1 MSGII
6 HSLRTLFGSPSTVN
20 NNTCIT
26 RSRAREEGGSD
37 DDVFSFENDGT
48 PQQQQHQEME
58 ESNGNNSQ
66 QSDDDSG
73 LSLATQ
79 EGPAAN
85 TNSTANNS
93 ETNHEAEANNI
104 QEGINNNIATTT
116 NNNDEESALSSST
129 STDFF
134 SHKTTETTGN
144 LPQNSS
150 MIMTY
155 KQYKKSRKLLLQQ
168 YLTARLIG
176 TNAAS
181 DNDEEDMSVGGEV
194 QGINNNDDDDSF
206 FSSVL
211 NGQLVHEDYNNHT
224 AEKFD
229 RQQEEEGE
237 KTEEGEDDD
246 NSGMQLETQPQTMP
260 LPSTSLGGDTCPQSK
275 NNNEEDEAAPPK
287 TQEEELTPS
296 RSSKLFSGIKRKL
309 GFVAN
314 NTTNSSSQEDAVREE
329 SSKKKKR
336 AKINNNNNNN
346 NKQSSKRGIMWNG
359 SMKSVPHVEDTFHT
373 NNSTTKLQ
381 ELDLYN
387 SIVNIDMCEILKV
400 WDVRNTKRMD
410 KLYREEEES
419 GGEGVVGGEGSEEVE
434 SSTMLL
440 PYHSYEND
448 GPLNI
453 IYKRVFSIEVCQ
465 VIANDNKNNNDIE
478 AITDPTITNMTNT
491 AFSQGALQILH
502 EKQRKKRHSVQRVRI
517 YFYNKYADVISNA
530 YYTLQKESSSTQKK
544 KTVPILMSLLN
555 IPPEC
560 IMPRIIAPSSN
571 PHAQQYIQNPLGD
584 VDYGTLSPYCMC
596 IGDKSTIKFGE
607 TQKLYFDNDDVE
619 IRMGKYS
626 V

>member
-20 NNTCIT
+20 HNTCIT

-37 DDVFSFENDGT
+37 E
-48 PQQQQHQEME
+48 
-58 ESNGNNSQ
+58 

-73 LSLATQ
+73 LSLAK
-79 EGPAAN
+79 EGPAAD
-85 TNSTANNS
+85 TSTANNS
-93 ETNHEAEANNI
+93 GKEQTNEAEANNI
-104 QEGINNNIATTT
+104 EEGITNNNIATTT

-129 STDFF
+129 LTDFF

-144 LPQNSS
+144 LAQNCS

-181 DNDEEDMSVGGEV
+181 DNDDEDMSVGGEV

-224 AEKFD
+224 ADKFD

-237 KTEEGEDDD
+237 TEEG
-246 NSGMQLETQPQTMP
+246 SVMQLETQPQTMP
-260 LPSTSLGGDTCPQSK
+260 LPSTSPSGDTCPQSK
-275 NNNEEDEAAPPK
+275 NNNEEDEATPPK

-296 RSSKLFSGIKRKL
+296 RTSKLFSGIKRKL

-314 NTTNSSSQEDAVREE
+314 NAANSSSQEDAVREE

-346 NKQSSKRGIMWNG
+346 IKQSSKRGIMWNG

-400 WDVRNTKRMD
+400 WDIRNTKRMD

-419 GGEGVVGGEGSEEVE
+419 GGEGVVGGEGSEEVG

-448 GPLNI
+448 GPLNT

-465 VIANDNKNNNDIE
+465 IIANDNNNNDIE
-478 AITDPTITNMTNT
+478 AITDRTITNMTNT
-491 AFSQGALQILH
+491 AFSEGALQILH
-502 EKQRKKRHSVQRVRI
+502 EKQRKSRHSVQRVRI

-560 IMPRIIAPSSN
+560 IMPRIIAPKSSN

-596 IGDKSTIKFGE
+596 IGDKSTIKFGG

-619 IRMGKYS
+619 IRMGKLYS
-626 V
+626 CHSGMNCIHNGYIFLKRFH

>member
-20 NNTCIT
+20 NNTRIT

-37 DDVFSFENDGT
+37 DDVFSTFENDDGR
-48 PQQQQHQEME
+48 PQQQQQQQQDEME
-58 ESNGNNSQ
+58 DSNGNNAQ

-79 EGPAAN
+79 EGPAAD
-85 TNSTANNS
+85 TSTANNS
-93 ETNHEAEANNI
+93 GKEQTNEAEANNI
-104 QEGINNNIATTT
+104 TNNNIATTT

-129 STDFF
+129 LIDFF

-144 LPQNSS
+144 LAQNCS

-181 DNDEEDMSVGGEV
+181 DNDDEDMSVGGEV

-224 AEKFD
+224 AKKFD
-229 RQQEEEGE
+229 RQQQEEGE
-237 KTEEGEDDD
+237 ETEDG
-246 NSGMQLETQPQTMP
+246 SVMQLETQPQTMP
-260 LPSTSLGGDTCPQSK
+260 LPSTSPGGDTCPQSK
-275 NNNEEDEAAPPK
+275 NNNEEDEATPPK

-296 RSSKLFSGIKRKL
+296 RTSKLFSGIKRKL

-314 NTTNSSSQEDAVREE
+314 NTANSFSQEDAVREE

-359 SMKSVPHVEDTFHT
+359 SMKAVPHVEDTFHT

-400 WDVRNTKRMD
+400 WDIRNTKRMD

-419 GGEGVVGGEGSEEVE
+419 GGEGAVGGEGSEEVG

-448 GPLNI
+448 GPLNT

-465 VIANDNKNNNDIE
+465 IIANDNNNNDIK

-491 AFSQGALQILH
+491 AFSEGALQILH
-502 EKQRKKRHSVQRVRI
+502 EKQRKSRHSVQRVRI

-596 IGDKSTIKFGE
+596 IGDKSTIKFGG

-619 IRMGKYS
+619 IRMGKC